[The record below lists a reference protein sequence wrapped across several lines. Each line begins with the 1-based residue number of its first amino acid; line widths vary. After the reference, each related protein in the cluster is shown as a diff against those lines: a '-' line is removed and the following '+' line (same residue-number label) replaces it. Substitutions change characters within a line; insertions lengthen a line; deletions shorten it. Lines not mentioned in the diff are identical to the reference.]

1 MGKGTSKSVAA
12 IARYRSL
19 KIVDVM
25 GARGAQIPSIVIVAM
40 VVILVHEEQTMRRG
54 HPPFPAVLAPPWYSL
69 YDVETAPTRL
79 PPAYRWSHPSVEV
92 PLMLRW
98 RHN

>member
-12 IARYRSL
+12 IARCRSL

-69 YDVETAPTRL
+69 YDGDEADQTPALISLAASQRRGPSDTQMAP
-79 PPAYRWSHPSVEV
+79 
-92 PLMLRW
+92 
-98 RHN
+98 